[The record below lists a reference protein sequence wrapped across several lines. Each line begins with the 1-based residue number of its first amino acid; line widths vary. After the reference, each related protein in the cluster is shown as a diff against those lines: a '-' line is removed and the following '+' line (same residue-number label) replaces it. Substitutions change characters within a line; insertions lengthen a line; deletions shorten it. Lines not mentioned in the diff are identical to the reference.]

1 MPKSLIEIL
10 IIGKRGLP
18 GLALALAIVVLAG
31 CGSAAGGDATA
42 TVAPEIAATP
52 AAESPPMAQVAP
64 LFALPNAAGETVSLA
79 SYAGRSNVVLVF
91 YRGFW

>member
-1 MPKSLIEIL
+1 M
-10 IIGKRGLP
+10 IGKLGLP

-31 CGSAAGGDATA
+31 CGSAAEGGDATP
-42 TVAPEIAATP
+42 TVAPAIDARQIATP
-52 AAESPPMAQVAP
+52 DAESPPMAQVAP
-64 LFALPNAAGETVSLA
+64 PFALPNAAGETVSLA